1 MQPGLIL
8 PPALG
13 GIIIIVVVFNDQ
25 NDHRLD
31 YSIGLKTSGLCAAS
45 ERNALTSAESIN
57 RFFSI
62 NSSTNTWATSRADN
76 GFMPDQW
83 VSGTNP
89 GVRLRFTQSSRQ
101 AAQLVYP

>member
-31 YSIGLKTSGLCAAS
+31 YSIGLKTAGQRSNLETGDHLLRGVEARIGLKDLGKKVGEDLRPS
-45 ERNALTSAESIN
+45 PTELSDAL
-57 RFFSI
+57 
-62 NSSTNTWATSRADN
+62 
-76 GFMPDQW
+76 
-83 VSGTNP
+83 
-89 GVRLRFTQSSRQ
+89 
-101 AAQLVYP
+101 